1 MTQTKSWKTFLPPPE
16 DSFPLFLLS
25 CSYGIFFFCL
35 NLLPYIGDGISE
47 AEEWNLFISGW
58 LTVPPLAMLSALGL
72 FHLKRLYFT
81 DIEIFYPSLLLVNTL
96 FWSIA
101 LGLRFASSQPTNTVD
116 VVWMTLLLL
125 AAHALTLLTLRRST
139 FLARP
144 NHSVL
149 SSRIYFSLPL
159 LGSPMLI
166 YYSYIWPVGVRT
178 AESENTPIALGLT
191 LAIFTLPFLSVF
203 HTKLAS
209 MQFSKPANYV
219 WDSLALVSIVL
230 LVFNASYLFDQH
242 HYNFYL
248 GPVNDLL
255 HGKSLLVDI
264 NCQYGVLPIYLLA
277 ALFKADLFPFTYR
290 GFSCILSLLLI
301 AQYFL
306 IYILLR
312 GILKSTAIPILTLL
326 LILAVNFFSQASHA
340 VLYPSI
346 GPLRFGLAYLLLG
359 AALLRTRY
367 PHRQKLTLTLESGIV
382 GIASIWSVETFFY
395 VAATYT
401 GMVLYE
407 SLLQA
412 TDMGRF
418 LTHLGRRLVW
428 TASLIAGAHAA
439 LTLDILFRSGQW
451 PHWDYYLDYIALY
464 STNEFGTLPIDPWSP
479 WALISAVYFVSLLAL
494 TYRIIVLRDSK
505 RNDPHPIVVGMTFFG
520 IAQFT
525 YYLGRS
531 HPNALFHI
539 SIPTLLL
546 ISYWLTRS
554 GDGTLR
560 IPTGFRSSL
569 AYCVYAVLIGTFFLS
584 LPDIEKKWEQTAVY
598 HIAHGGQKDL
608 SLWSIP
614 PISIEVGDA
623 LRLLEKHAK
632 DKERVVL
639 FIHPEYTTEV
649 LMLSEKVSVFPM
661 SNPTQD
667 NLLESAKKRALDFDH
682 GLRPGDVFFLSN
694 GKNKSIDKAAKQFSF
709 TQASLPLNHL
719 QFEILKTLVKD
730 FSFALRGT
738 TDHVY
743 ALALQAKI
751 PQ

>member
-1 MTQTKSWKTFLPPPE
+1 MPQTKSWKTFLPPPE
-16 DSFPLFLLS
+16 DGFPLFLLS
-25 CSYGIFFFCL
+25 CSYGIFFFWL

-47 AEEWNLFISGW
+47 AEEWNLFIFGW
-58 LTVPPLAMLSALGL
+58 ITVPPLAVLSALGI

-81 DIEIFYPSLLLVNTL
+81 DLEIFYPSLLLVNTL

-101 LGLRFASSQPTNTVD
+101 LGLRFVSSQPTNTVD

-125 AAHALTLLTLRRST
+125 AAHALALLILRRST

-144 NHSVL
+144 NRPVF
-149 SSRIYFSLPL
+149 SSRIYFSIPL

-166 YYSYIWPVGVRT
+166 YFSYIWPVSVRT
-178 AESENTPIALGLT
+178 AKSEDIPIALGFI
-191 LAIFTLPFLSVF
+191 LAIFVLPLLSIF
-203 HTKLAS
+203 HAKLAR
-209 MQFSKPANYV
+209 MQFSKLTVYV
-219 WDSLALVSIVL
+219 LDGLTLVSTVL
-230 LVFNASYLFDQH
+230 LVFNASYFFDQH

-277 ALFKADLFPFTYR
+277 ALFKSDLFPFTYR
-290 GFSCILSLLLI
+290 GFSCILSILFI

-306 IYILLR
+306 VYILLR

-326 LILAVNFFSQASHA
+326 LILAVNFFSQVNHA

-359 AALLRTRY
+359 ATLLRTRY
-367 PHRQKLTLTLESGIV
+367 PHRQKLTLALESGIV
-382 GIASIWSVETFFY
+382 GIASIWSVEAFFY
-395 VAATYT
+395 VAATYI

-412 TDMGRF
+412 TDIWRF
-418 LTHLGRRLVW
+418 LAHLGRRLVW
-428 TASLIAGAHAA
+428 TASFIAGAHVA
-439 LTLDILFRSGQW
+439 LTLDILSRSGQW
-451 PHWDYYLDYIALY
+451 PHWDRYLDYIALY
-464 STNEFGTLPIDPWSP
+464 STNEFGTLPIDPWSA

-494 TYRIIVLRDSK
+494 MYRVIVLRDGK

-531 HPNALFHI
+531 HPNALYHI
-539 SIPTLLL
+539 SIPALLL

-554 GDGTLR
+554 TDGTLR
-560 IPTGFRSSL
+560 IPSGFRSSF
-569 AYCVYAVLIGTFFLS
+569 AYCIYAILIGAFFLS
-584 LPDIEKKWEQTAVY
+584 LPDIEKKWEQTAAY
-598 HIAHGGQKDL
+598 HIAHGEQTDL
-608 SLWSIP
+608 SLWSMS

-623 LRLLEKHAK
+623 MRLLEKHAK
-632 DKERVVL
+632 NKERVVL
-639 FIHPEYTTEV
+639 LIHPEYATEA
-649 LMLSEKVSVFPM
+649 LMLSDKVSVFPM
-661 SNPTQD
+661 SNPVQD
-667 NLLESAKKRALDFDH
+667 NLLESAKKRALYFDH
-682 GLRPGDVFFLSN
+682 GLRSGDVFFLSN

-709 TQASLPLNHL
+709 TRDSLPLNYL
-719 QFEILKTLVKD
+719 QFEILKTLVKE
-730 FSFALRGT
+730 FSFTLRDT
-738 TDHVY
+738 TDHIY
-743 ALALQAKI
+743 ALALQARV
-751 PQ
+751 P